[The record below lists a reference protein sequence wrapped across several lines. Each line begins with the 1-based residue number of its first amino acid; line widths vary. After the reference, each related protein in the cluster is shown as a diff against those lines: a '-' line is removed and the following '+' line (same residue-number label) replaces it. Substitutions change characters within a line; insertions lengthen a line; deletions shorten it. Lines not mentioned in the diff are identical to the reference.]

1 MNQLL
6 FLLTVLALAF
16 LLNTFGDIWF
26 SWFDPAHEE
35 QLAAQ
40 RDKFNIS
47 ERTQDELIDAYG
59 YPEYMERLK

>member
-6 FLLTVLALAF
+6 FLLTILALVF
-16 LLNTFGDIWF
+16 LLNIFGDIWF
-26 SWFDPAHEE
+26 SWFDPSREE

-47 ERTQDELIDAYG
+47 EHTQDELIDAHG

>member
-6 FLLTVLALAF
+6 FLLTILALAF
-16 LLNTFGDIWF
+16 LLNIFSDIWF

-47 ERTQDELIDAYG
+47 EYTQDKLIDAYG
-59 YPEYMERLK
+59 YPKYMERLK